1 MINRKKVFLIYTI
14 CFFLSITLILFPNY
28 NSKIRLL
35 SFYIKDKSELPF
47 VHLTYELK
55 IIFEKINLNNEYLK
69 TIQNLE
75 KQNNYL
81 RSINNYLL
89 TMTSKYSEQNRIF
102 HNKSIEIPISIGVQI
117 IGDRNLIYNKNFII
131 DKGRNDGLMIGDY
144 IIDGLNIVGRI
155 VNLDSN
161 TSEVVTIKS
170 INYGDEVFVNGK
182 SYIVT
187 GTNNDYLSFI
197 RQKESAQIPDLKSGD
212 LATVQL
218 NNVILRLGTVYFEN
232 DQALLI
238 TNDFTNLENL
248 RAITND

>member
-47 VHLTYELK
+47 IHLTNELK
-55 IIFEKINLNNEYLK
+55 IIFEKINLNEEYLK
-69 TIQNLE
+69 TIKNLE

-81 RSINNYLL
+81 KSINNYLL

-131 DKGRNDGLMIGDY
+131 DKGINDGLMIGDY

-161 TSEVVTIKS
+161 TSEVVTVKS

-197 RQKESAQIPDLKSGD
+197 RQKESTQIPDLKSGD

-238 TNDFTNLENL
+238 TNNFTNLENL